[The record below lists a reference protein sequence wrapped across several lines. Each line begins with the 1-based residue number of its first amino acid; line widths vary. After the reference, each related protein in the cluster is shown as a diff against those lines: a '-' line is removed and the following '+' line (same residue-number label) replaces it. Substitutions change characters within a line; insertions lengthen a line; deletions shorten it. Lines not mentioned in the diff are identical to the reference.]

1 MPVSLGSQVG
11 NREQLDAALSEV
23 ISAGL
28 RVHMPGI
35 IQSFNP
41 ETVTCVVQ
49 PAIMGTKTDDV
60 GNEQSAPL
68 SLLTDVP
75 VIFQR
80 GGGVTMT
87 FPVEPGDE
95 CLIMFSDS
103 CIDFWW
109 QSGGVQEPVDSRRHD
124 LCDAFAIVGPQS
136 QARKISGISTNTAQM
151 RSDDGS
157 TYFELNPATQT
168 INIVAPGGFNVTAP
182 HSTFSA
188 DVTIHGLLTWMGGMI
203 GTIASGTAAT
213 ITGAIKFIGTLTS
226 NGKDI
231 SDQHTHGGVQTGS
244 GNTDKV
250 N

>member
-11 NREQLDAALSEV
+11 NREHLDAALSKA

-28 RVHMPGI
+28 RVAMPGI
-35 IQSFNP
+35 IQSFDP
-41 ETVTCVVQ
+41 ETATCVVQ
-49 PAIMGTKTDDV
+49 PAIMGTKTDEA

-68 SLLTDVP
+68 ALLADVP
-75 VIFQR
+75 VHFQC
-80 GGGVTMT
+80 GGGVTLT
-87 FPVEPGDE
+87 FPIKAGDE
-95 CLIMFSDS
+95 CLIIFSDR

-109 QSGGVQEPVDSRRHD
+109 QSGGVQEPVDSRQHN
-124 LCDAFAIVGPQS
+124 LSDAIAIVGLRSEP
-136 QARKISGISTNTAQM
+136 RKISGISTNTAQM

-182 HSTFSA
+182 QSTFSA
-188 DVTIHGLLTWMGGMI
+188 AVTIHGLLTWMGGMV

-213 ITGAIKFIGTLTS
+213 ITGAIKFIGSLTS